1 MASRIFL
8 IRHGET
14 EWSLSGRHTSRTDL
28 PLTENGERDAR
39 ALGAALRG
47 ADFARVLTS
56 PALRARRTCEL
67 AGLPRAAEIS
77 ADLREWDYGEY
88 EGRRSD
94 DIVRERPDWDLFRD
108 GCPGGE
114 TPAQVSDRVD
124 RVLSRARAQDG
135 NVALFSHGHLA
146 HVMAARWLGLPVLQ
160 ARHFSVAA
168 ASVSILGLARGDSG
182 DPVLALWNARPGRP
196 LA

>member
-1 MASRIFL
+1 MPSRVFI

-28 PLTENGERDAR
+28 PLTEAGERDAR
-39 ALGAALRG
+39 AVGAELRSVE
-47 ADFARVLTS
+47 FRLVLSS

-67 AGLPRAAEIS
+67 AGPTRASEIEP
-77 ADLREWDYGEY
+77 ALVEWGYGEY
-88 EGRRSD
+88 EGRTTAE
-94 DIVRERPDWDLFRD
+94 IVRERPDWDLFRD

-114 TPAQVSDRVD
+114 TPAQVSGRVD
-124 RVLSRARAQDG
+124 RVLARARAQGG
-135 NVALFSHGHLA
+135 NVALFTHGHLA
-146 HVMAARWLGLPVLQ
+146 HVMAARWIGLPVLQ

-182 DPVLALWNARPGRP
+182 APVIALWNSRPGRP
-196 LA
+196 PA